1 MNIKTELIKSYI
13 AEIICR
19 GITDFEIDEEKIV
32 DTMATKALNE
42 IQKVLKS
49 DMDDFEM
56 VEEIVLI
63 FEKHGLD
70 AGSCHDFG

>member
-19 GITDFEIDEEKIV
+19 GITDFENDEKKIV

>member
-13 AEIICR
+13 VEIICR